1 MIVRCSECDT
11 LFNCLMDLEHHKE
24 ALQHW
29 SEDEEDEEED
39 SDVDYDYYFGQS
51 LRCVSPLNISPR
63 VDGGGGRIYVE
74 ESDQECDCGCGGGR
88 DQVIYFQI
96 FVFIYFFR

>member
-1 MIVRCSECDT
+1 MIRCSECDT
-11 LFNCLMDLEHHKE
+11 LFNSLMDLEHHKE

-29 SEDEEDEEED
+29 SEEEEEEEEED

-51 LRCVSPLNISPR
+51 LCCVSPLNISPR

-74 ESDQECDCGCGGGR
+74 DSDQECDCGCGGGR
-88 DQVIYFQI
+88 DQVIYL
-96 FVFIYFFR
+96 